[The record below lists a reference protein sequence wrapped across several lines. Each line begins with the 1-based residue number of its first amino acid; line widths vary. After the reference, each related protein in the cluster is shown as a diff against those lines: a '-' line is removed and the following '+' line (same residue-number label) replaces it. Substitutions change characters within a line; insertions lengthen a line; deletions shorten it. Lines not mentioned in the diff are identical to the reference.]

1 MTAADIMGT
10 VCDRLVG
17 GTMFHLEHAD
27 LCEWIG
33 VPWLYDL
40 HREGYEHDSACLR
53 KMRRMCVRHLGTFAT
68 EGRQERS
75 HLLDAY
81 KQTKKWDVQ
90 PDVRKTVVC
99 DAMQDWI
106 DWENGTVTVLT
117 SACNRLS
124 DAGYLLLADKV
135 RAIVKDTSDEL
146 ASARDMF
153 TRMSAVG
160 FDMTYV
166 LEMKH

>member
-1 MTAADIMGT
+1 M
-10 VCDRLVG
+10 
-17 GTMFHLEHAD
+17 
-27 LCEWIG
+27 
-33 VPWLYDL
+33 
-40 HREGYEHDSACLR
+40 
-53 KMRRMCVRHLGTFAT
+53 
-68 EGRQERS
+68 
-75 HLLDAY
+75 
-81 KQTKKWDVQ
+81 
-90 PDVRKTVVC
+90 
-99 DAMQDWI
+99 I

-135 RAIVKDTSDEL
+135 RAIAKDTSDEL

-160 FDMTYV
+160 FDMTYI

>member
-27 LCEWIG
+27 LCEWLG
-33 VPWLYDL
+33 VPWLYEL

-53 KMRRMCVRHLGTFAT
+53 KMRKLCVEQLGTFAT

-81 KQTKKWDVQ
+81 RQTKKWDLK
-90 PDVRKTVVC
+90 PDVRKTVLN
-99 DAMQDWI
+99 DAMHDWV
-106 DWENGTVTVLT
+106 DWEDGTVTVLT
-117 SACNRLS
+117 SACKRLS
-124 DAGYLLLADKV
+124 DSGMLLLSDKV
-135 RAIVKDTSDEL
+135 RSIVKDTSEEL
-146 ASARDMF
+146 ADARELLVLMEASGWDMSYIL
-153 TRMSAVG
+153 TMHS
-160 FDMTYV
+160 
-166 LEMKH
+166 